1 MLFFKLFL
9 YFFAPRNLKNKPFLS
24 QKAER
29 TKFWKIIKK
38 KAFLEYNTM
47 VLCVKSSLLL
57 DNAVYNNFLF
67 LKNNKSYIDI
77 NSLEAKIK

>member
-1 MLFFKLFL
+1 
-9 YFFAPRNLKNKPFLS
+9 
-24 QKAER
+24 
-29 TKFWKIIKK
+29 
-38 KAFLEYNTM
+38 M